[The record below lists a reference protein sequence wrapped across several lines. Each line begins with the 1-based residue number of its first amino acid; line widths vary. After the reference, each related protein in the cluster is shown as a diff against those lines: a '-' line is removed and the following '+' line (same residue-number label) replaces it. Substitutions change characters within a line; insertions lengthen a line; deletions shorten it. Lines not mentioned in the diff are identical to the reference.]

1 MQPAGLRLGW
11 FLRASIHLSASRRPV
26 PSCACDPTPSLH
38 WFPDGTAPQEAAEA
52 IRILG
57 PTLRFS
63 SGSNPRPVGLQGK
76 SALAMSV
83 CVWGGKGVAI
93 FKSQSFGCRRL
104 QLPYLWGSFYLGL
117 LEQQWLG
124 ERGGVGSDSSI
135 RLGGSWLA
143 WQLPLPSASG
153 LGWEPH
159 LCPLLLSL

>member
-63 SGSNPRPVGLQGK
+63 SGSNPRPVGLLGK

-83 CVWGGKGVAI
+83 CVGGGRVWPSLKV
-93 FKSQSFGCRRL
+93 SH
-104 QLPYLWGSFYLGL
+104 
-117 LEQQWLG
+117 
-124 ERGGVGSDSSI
+124 SDA
-135 RLGGSWLA
+135 GGSNSLTYGVVFIWGC
-143 WQLPLPSASG
+143 WSSSG
-153 LGWEPH
+153 WGRGEG
-159 LCPLLLSL
+159 